1 MDKELPISPWPEW
14 KIISKIGEG
23 SFGRVYKAQRTEKG
37 RSFYSAIKIITIP
50 ASKGELDS
58 VRSESGDE
66 KSVRDYFENLVEE
79 CIQEV
84 STMEYFRGNSH
95 IVSVEDYKVME
106 YLDEIGWDI
115 FIRMEYLT
123 SFMEYYAGKN
133 LTEKEVMKLGIDLCK
148 ALEYCGQLHII
159 HRDIKPENIFVSRF
173 GDFKLGDF
181 GIARELEKTMSTLS
195 KKGTYSYMAPEMYRG
210 EQYDSRV
217 DIYALGLVLYKLMN
231 HNRLPF
237 LNLEK
242 QLITYRDKENAL
254 TRRMSGENPP
264 EPVDAGKNFSRVILK
279 ACAYD
284 PEERYQTPHEL
295 RHALEAIRYA
305 KENGTQPVSSGK
317 SDAGTTEEHYVPES
331 MPKFLQ
337 EGAARQLART
347 SQINTEAVRQ
357 ARRDYAGQP
366 SAGAGRNG
374 HQEHQRTGTADRK
387 TAQGVQ
393 APASSAAKG
402 SGTGI
407 PTPQSSVKNA
417 ASGAA
422 GSISRNPAG
431 NPLQNSRRTIS
442 GKTGFGGIQGGGRM
456 QHQNS
461 GIRRTGAVQPKVTT
475 ISDLENDRDQDLREW
490 TDADDGNAGND
501 SGRKKRKGFSGK
513 IKVTAVVAVLICGLL
528 AARTVL
534 RPADS
539 GNSTY
544 TDDDSDALNA
554 GNFGTTSSSDKSFAQ
569 AMETIREHATTIADA
584 LDSYKREGTEGER
597 LRYYNSSGEVAKVL
611 VYPDKSS
618 DGIYEEYYYWD
629 EQMFFTYV
637 WSGDEKQYFYYQD
650 GLLIR
655 WIDKDG
661 KVHDKES
668 DNDEY
673 VELGDKYWSNSVVEL
688 QQ

>member
-210 EQYDSRV
+210 EKYDSSV

-254 TRRMSGENPP
+254 TRRMSGETPSAP
-264 EPVDAGKNFSRVILK
+264 ADAGAEFGRVILK

-284 PEERYQTPHEL
+284 ARERYQTPEEF
-295 RHALEAIRYA
+295 RKELEALR
-305 KENGTQPVSSGK
+305 SGEK
-317 SDAGTTEEHYVPES
+317 IPGHTDTRTMPSA

-337 EGAARQLART
+337 EGAAQQLSRT
-347 SQINTEAVRQ
+347 SQLNIEAVRQ
-357 ARRDYAGQP
+357 ARRDSVHPEKQP
-366 SAGAGRNG
+366 VQRTTVQTVQNAGAGNAG
-374 HQEHQRTGTADRK
+374 NA
-387 TAQGVQ
+387 
-393 APASSAAKG
+393 G
-402 SGTGI
+402 SGGAVSGLQSSQQKSGAKSKVPGSRPVSQQQPGRSQHRNPGI
-407 PTPQSSVKNA
+407 P
-417 ASGAA
+417 
-422 GSISRNPAG
+422 
-431 NPLQNSRRTIS
+431 
-442 GKTGFGGIQGGGRM
+442 KTGV
-456 QHQNS
+456 
-461 GIRRTGAVQPKVTT
+461 VQPRVTR
-475 ISDLENDRDQDLREW
+475 ISEMEDQGQNNRDQDLREW
-490 TDADDGNAGND
+490 KDPISESTGNNTLKN
-501 SGRKKRKGFSGK
+501 GRRPFSWKAKRAALA
-513 IKVTAVVAVLICGLL
+513 AVPICVILAAVLILK
-528 AARTVL
+528 
-534 RPADS
+534 PAGGQKANYVDND
-539 GNSTY
+539 G
-544 TDDDSDALNA
+544 DMLDAS
-554 GNFGTTSSSDKSFAQ
+554 NFGTTDDSDKSLTEALS
-569 AMETIREHATTIADA
+569 TIRDHATTIANA
-584 LDSYKREGTEGER
+584 LDSYKREGTEGEC
-597 LRYYNSSGEVAKVL
+597 LRYYNESGKIAKVL
-611 VYPDKSS
+611 VYPADSA
-618 DGIYEEYYYWD
+618 DGVYEEYYYWD

-655 WIDKDG
+655 WIDEDG

>member
-14 KIISKIGEG
+14 KIVSKIGEG

-66 KSVRDYFENLVEE
+66 KSVRGYFENLVEE

-106 YLDEIGWDI
+106 YLDEIGWDV

-133 LTEKEVMKLGIDLCK
+133 LTEKEVMKLGIDLCRS
-148 ALEYCGQLHII
+148 LEYCGQLHII

-254 TRRMSGENPP
+254 TRRMSGETPP
-264 EPVDAGKNFSRVILK
+264 PPVDAGEAFGSVILK

-284 PEERYQTPHEL
+284 AKERYQTPEKF
-295 RHALEAIRYA
+295 RDALEEIRYGA
-305 KENGTQPVSSGK
+305 ANREQGVHEKPKPV
-317 SDAGTTEEHYVPES
+317 EERPVPES

-347 SQINTEAVRQ
+347 SQLNTDAIRQ
-357 ARRDYAGQP
+357 ARKNPVPVSIQPDKPIAGEI
-366 SAGAGRNG
+366 A
-374 HQEHQRTGTADRK
+374 
-387 TAQGVQ
+387 
-393 APASSAAKG
+393 
-402 SGTGI
+402 
-407 PTPQSSVKNA
+407 KNA
-417 ASGAA
+417 A
-422 GSISRNPAG
+422 RNTPKA
-431 NPLQNSRRTIS
+431 QSTIQ
-442 GKTGFGGIQGGGRM
+442 KPQ
-456 QHQNS
+456 
-461 GIRRTGAVQPKVTT
+461 
-475 ISDLENDRDQDLREW
+475 
-490 TDADDGNAGND
+490 
-501 SGRKKRKGFSGK
+501 
-513 IKVTAVVAVLICGLL
+513 
-528 AARTVL
+528 
-534 RPADS
+534 
-539 GNSTY
+539 
-544 TDDDSDALNA
+544 
-554 GNFGTTSSSDKSFAQ
+554 KSA
-569 AMETIREHATTIADA
+569 
-584 LDSYKREGTEGER
+584 S
-597 LRYYNSSGEVAKVL
+597 
-611 VYPDKSS
+611 
-618 DGIYEEYYYWD
+618 
-629 EQMFFTYV
+629 
-637 WSGDEKQYFYYQD
+637 
-650 GLLIR
+650 
-655 WIDKDG
+655 
-661 KVHDKES
+661 
-668 DNDEY
+668 
-673 VELGDKYWSNSVVEL
+673 
-688 QQ
+688 

>member
-210 EQYDSRV
+210 EKYDSRV

-254 TRRMSGENPP
+254 TRRMSGETPSD
-264 EPVDAGKNFSRVILK
+264 PVDAGAEFGRIILK

-284 PEERYQTPHEL
+284 ARERYQTPEEL
-295 RHALEAIRYA
+295 RRELEALR
-305 KENGTQPVSSGK
+305 SGEK
-317 SDAGTTEEHYVPES
+317 NAAHADARPMPS
-331 MPKFLQ
+331 AMPKFLQ
-337 EGAARQLART
+337 EGAAQQLSRT
-347 SQINTEAVRQ
+347 SQLNIEAVRQ
-357 ARRDYAGQP
+357 ARRDSVHPEKQP
-366 SAGAGRNG
+366 V
-374 HQEHQRTGTADRK
+374 QRTVPKFQNT
-387 TAQGVQ
+387 
-393 APASSAAKG
+393 G
-402 SGTGI
+402 SG
-407 PTPQSSVKNA
+407 NA
-417 ASGAA
+417 GNA
-422 GSISRNPAG
+422 GSGGAVSG
-431 NPLQNSRRTIS
+431 LQNSQQKAEAKSKMPGNRPIS
-442 GKTGFGGIQGGGRM
+442 QQQPGRSQQRNPGIPK
-456 QHQNS
+456 
-461 GIRRTGAVQPKVTT
+461 TGAVQPRVTR
-475 ISDLENDRDQDLREW
+475 ISEMEEPGQNNRDQDLREW
-490 TDADDGNAGND
+490 KDPVAQSAGNNTLKN
-501 SGRKKRKGFSGK
+501 GRRPFSRKAK
-513 IKVTAVVAVLICGLL
+513 LAALAAVLLCVIL
-528 AARTVL
+528 AAWL
-534 RPADS
+534 ILKPAGGEKGIYVDND
-539 GNSTY
+539 G
-544 TDDDSDALNA
+544 DMLDAS
-554 GNFGTTSSSDKSFAQ
+554 NFGTTDDSDKSLTEALS
-569 AMETIREHATTIADA
+569 TIRDHATTIANA
-584 LDSYKREGTEGER
+584 LESYKREGTEGEC
-597 LRYYNSSGEVAKVL
+597 LRYYNESGKIAKVL
-611 VYPDKSS
+611 VYPADSA
-618 DGIYEEYYYWD
+618 DGVYEEYYYWD

>member
-14 KIISKIGEG
+14 KIVSKIGEG

-66 KSVRDYFENLVEE
+66 KSVRGYFENLVEE

-254 TRRMSGENPP
+254 TRRMSGETPP
-264 EPVDAGKNFSRVILK
+264 PPVDAGEAFGSVILK

-284 PEERYQTPHEL
+284 AKERYQTPDKFRE
-295 RHALEAIRYA
+295 ALEEIRYGA
-305 KENGTQPVSSGK
+305 ANREQGVHEKQKPV
-317 SDAGTTEEHYVPES
+317 EERPVPES

-347 SQINTEAVRQ
+347 SQLNTNAIRQ
-357 ARRDYAGQP
+357 ARRNP
-366 SAGAGRNG
+366 
-374 HQEHQRTGTADRK
+374 
-387 TAQGVQ
+387 
-393 APASSAAKG
+393 APASVQPEKPIAG
-402 SGTGI
+402 EI
-407 PTPQSSVKNA
+407 VKNA
-417 ASGAA
+417 ARNTPKAQSTMQKPQKSASEKAVSEKDSRSGYPS
-422 GSISRNPAG
+422 GRS
-431 NPLQNSRRTIS
+431 LQSEPGTR
-442 GKTGFGGIQGGGRM
+442 K
-456 QHQNS
+456 
-461 GIRRTGAVQPKVTT
+461 TGAVKPRVTSIT
-475 ISDLENDRDQDLREW
+475 DLEDDRDQNLQEW
-490 TDADDGNAGND
+490 EGSVPENDGND
-501 SGRKKRKGFSGK
+501 DDRRKRKGIFRML
-513 IKVTAVVAVLICGLL
+513 ITAGILVVLIGGIL
-528 AARTVL
+528 AVRTI
-534 RPADS
+534 RKPADNGEPS
-539 GNSTY
+539 Y
-544 TDDDSDALNA
+544 TDSDDSDALSK
-554 GNFGTTSSSDKSFAQ
+554 GNFGTADNSDKSFAQ
-569 AMETIREHATTIADA
+569 AMETIRDHATTIENA
-584 LDSYKREGTEGER
+584 LDSYRREGTEGDR
-597 LRYYNSSGEVAKVL
+597 LRFYNGSGEIAKVL
-611 VYPDKSS
+611 VYPGSS
-618 DGIYEEYYYWD
+618 ADGVYEEYFYWG
-629 EQMFFTYV
+629 EQMFYTYV
-637 WSGDEKQYFYYQD
+637 WDGDEKQYFYYQD

-655 WIDKDG
+655 WIDADG
-661 KVHDKES
+661 RVHDKES
-668 DNDEY
+668 DNDKY

>member
-66 KSVRDYFENLVEE
+66 KSVRGYFENLVEE

-148 ALEYCGQLHII
+148 SLEYCGQLHII

-254 TRRMSGENPP
+254 TRRMSGEIPSNPA
-264 EPVDAGKNFSRVILK
+264 DAGEEFGKIILK

-284 PEERYQTPHEL
+284 PKERYQTPKEF
-295 RHALEAIRYA
+295 RQALEELSFGEKMKPKPSEGR
-305 KENGTQPVSSGK
+305 PVPS
-317 SDAGTTEEHYVPES
+317 A

-337 EGAARQLART
+337 EGAAQQLSRT
-347 SQINTEAVRQ
+347 NQINTEAVRQ
-357 ARRDYAGQP
+357 ARRNQNLKEGQ
-366 SAGAGRNG
+366 
-374 HQEHQRTGTADRK
+374 T
-387 TAQGVQ
+387 VQ
-393 APASSAAKG
+393 QAFSG
-402 SGTGI
+402 S
-407 PTPQSSVKNA
+407 PRPV
-417 ASGAA
+417 A
-422 GSISRNPAG
+422 GSISQEQSAQQRSAGSENPSAG
-431 NPLQNSRRTIS
+431 NPQNQQPLLS
-442 GKTGFGGIQGGGRM
+442 FGQRSSAD
-456 QHQNS
+456 QRQ
-461 GIRRTGAVQPKVTT
+461 TGARNVRSGNSSQRPVNHPSAQQRSGVQVQPRVTSM
-475 ISDLENDRDQDLREW
+475 SDLEGKDRDQNIQEW
-490 TDADDGNAGND
+490 NGAGSQNAGNVYD
-501 SGRKKRKGFSGK
+501 NRKQRRFSW
-513 IKVTAVVAVLICGLL
+513 KVKMAAAAAILICVLL
-528 AARTVL
+528 AAYIIL
-534 RPADS
+534 KPAGS
-539 GNSTY
+539 GNSNY
-544 TDDDSDALNA
+544 VDSDGDVLDES
-554 GNFGTTSSSDKSFAQ
+554 NFGTTDDSDKSFAQ
-569 AMETIREHATTIADA
+569 ALETVREHATTIANA

-597 LRYYNSSGEVAKVL
+597 LRYYDASGKIAKVL
-611 VYPDKSS
+611 VYPNLSA
-618 DGIYEEYYYWD
+618 DGVYEEYYYWD

-637 WSGDEKQYFYYQD
+637 WNGDEKQYFYYQD